1 MSDFKYLVTSALP
14 YVNNELH
21 LGHLIS
27 SLLPADVYSR
37 FLKFRGDECIY
48 VCGTDEY
55 GTAIAVEAEKQK
67 MKPLELANKYH
78 EIQKK
83 ITEDF
88 NLKLD
93 IFSRTSAPEHTTT
106 TQGIYELIKSNDYIY
121 NKKVKQL
128 YCEKC
133 KRFLPDRYVK
143 GECPHCGYEEARGD
157 QCEKCGKLLEPI
169 ELVKPKCVS
178 CRKKPVEK
186 ENEHVFFR
194 LSKLSEKLASWVD
207 GNKHWPPNARNFALS
222 WAKAGLED
230 RDISREM
237 EWGVPIPDFPGNVFY
252 VWFDAPI
259 GYITFSKQIGKEKWW
274 SDSDTRIVHF
284 MGKDNIAF
292 HTIFF
297 PGMLMAAGGFT
308 LPYHVASYEF
318 LDYQGKKFSKSA
330 GVGIFCRDAI
340 TLYPADYWRY
350 YLIASLTEHR
360 DADFTWED
368 FQKRVNNDLNDVLGN
383 FIHRTLT
390 FTRDI
395 FGGAVPKLGRYTEE
409 DEKIVAEIAKK
420 HSEVEQSLDKVKLKD
435 ALNSAIDL
443 ARAGNQYLTL
453 QEPWKDKE
461 RRNNVI
467 NLSLNIVAALSII
480 LEPFIPESARKIR
493 KFLNLDEN
501 YKWKDAVK
509 LLEPG
514 KTMGEFEPLF
524 KKITNKDVADFKHKF
539 G

>member
-1 MSDFKYLVTSALP
+1 MIDFKYLVTSALP

-37 FLKFRGDECIY
+37 FLKLRGDECIY

-106 TQGIYELIKSNDYIY
+106 TQGVYELIKSNDYIY

-128 YCEKC
+128 YCENC

-143 GECPHCGYEEARGD
+143 GECPHCGYGEARGD

-169 ELVKPKCVS
+169 ELIKPKCVA

-318 LDYQGKKFSKSA
+318 LDYQGKKFSKSK
-330 GVGIFCRDAI
+330 GVGIFCGDAI
-340 TLYPADYWRY
+340 SLYPADYWRY

-368 FQKRVNNDLNDVLGN
+368 FQNRINNDLNDVLGN

-390 FTRDI
+390 FTDSK
-395 FGGAVPKLGRYTEE
+395 FEGVVPKPGKM
-409 DEKIVAEIAKK
+409 DE
-420 HSEVEQSLDKVKLKD
+420 LDKKF
-435 ALNSAIDL
+435 
-443 ARAGNQYLTL
+443 
-453 QEPWKDKE
+453 EE
-461 RRNNVI
+461 
-467 NLSLNIVAALSII
+467 SITEI
-480 LEPFIPESARKIR
+480 
-493 KFLNLDEN
+493 
-501 YKWKDAVK
+501 
-509 LLEPG
+509 
-514 KTMGEFEPLF
+514 
-524 KKITNKDVADFKHKF
+524 
-539 G
+539 

>member
-1 MSDFKYLVTSALP
+1 MIDFKYIVTSALP

-27 SLLPADVYSR
+27 TLLPADVYSR
-37 FLKFRGDECIY
+37 FLKLRGEECVYI
-48 VCGTDEY
+48 CGSDEY
-55 GTAIAVEAEKQK
+55 GTPIAVEAEKHK
-67 MKPLELANKYH
+67 TTPKDLADKYN
-78 EIQKK
+78 EAQKK
-83 ITEDF
+83 IAEGF

-93 IFSRTSAPEHTTT
+93 IFSRTSVPEHIKT
-106 TQGIYELIKSNDYIY
+106 TQGIYELIKTNGYIY
-121 NKKVKQL
+121 KKNVKQL
-128 YCEKC
+128 YCEHCQK
-133 KRFLPDRYVK
+133 FLPDRYVT

-157 QCEKCGKLLEPI
+157 QCEKCGKLLEPVQ
-169 ELVKPKCVS
+169 LLKPRCVS

-186 ENEHVFFR
+186 ESEHVFFK
-194 LSKLSEKLASWVD
+194 LSKLSGRLAEWVEN
-207 GNKHWPPNARNFALS
+207 NKHWPPNARNFALS

-230 RDISREM
+230 RDISREI
-237 EWGVPIPDFPGNVFY
+237 EWGVPIPDLPGNVFY

-259 GYITFSKQIGKEKWW
+259 GYITFSSQIGKGGWW
-274 SDSDTRIVHF
+274 KDKDTRIVHF
-284 MGKDNIAF
+284 IGKDNIAF

-297 PGMLMAAGGFT
+297 PGVLIAAGGYT
-308 LPYHVASYEF
+308 LPYHIASYEF
-318 LDYQGKKFSKSA
+318 LNYQGKKFSKSK
-330 GVGIFCRDAI
+330 GIGIFCKDALE
-340 TLYPADYWRY
+340 LYPADYWRY

-395 FGGAVPKLGRYTEE
+395 FGGAVPKLDRYTEE
-409 DEKIVAEIAKK
+409 DEKVVKEIEKK
-420 HSEVEQSLDKVKLKD
+420 HQEVEAYFDKVKLKD
-435 ALNSAIDL
+435 ALNSAIEL
-443 ARAGNQYLTL
+443 ARIGNQYLTL
-453 QEPWKDKE
+453 EEPWKDKE

-480 LEPFIPESARKIR
+480 LEPFIPESAHKIR

-501 YKWKDAVK
+501 YKWEDAVK
-509 LLEPG
+509 LLEPE
-514 KTMGEFEPLF
+514 KNIGEFEPLF
-524 KKITNKDVADFKHKF
+524 KKITNKDVADFKHRF